1 MMSNPIPASINALR
15 SRGRSVPRT
24 TRLGRRRKRLG
35 DQGAHRSSR
44 RHNRDGGT
52 CLPHR
57 HLAEQYPASSM
68 ALAVQTCP
76 NWVAIKTWH
85 APDQRLRQS
94 LAARSRNRKKRDT
107 MCASA
112 ACSIRTRSRKDERGV
127 FRGRERARLGHLSEM
142 ARCGVGGHTAIKKSI
157 RQRSKQVQFDFY
169 LGGYPEPSNQR
180 ICAKNRGFHPV
191 ISKAKARNVFR
202 VAPDSRSSPTPTSQI
217 LATLSLNETTGAHIR
232 GPGGM

>member
-1 MMSNPIPASINALR
+1 MHCVREVEACPAPRDWEEDGSGWAIRAPIDRLAVTIAMAALV
-15 SRGRSVPRT
+15 SLTGT
-24 TRLGRRRKRLG
+24 W
-35 DQGAHRSSR
+35 RSSI
-44 RHNRDGGT
+44 
-52 CLPHR
+52 P
-57 HLAEQYPASSM
+57 
-68 ALAVQTCP
+68 
-76 NWVAIKTWH
+76 
-85 APDQRLRQS
+85 LRQWLWLSKPVRTGSPSRPGTHRTNGCVES